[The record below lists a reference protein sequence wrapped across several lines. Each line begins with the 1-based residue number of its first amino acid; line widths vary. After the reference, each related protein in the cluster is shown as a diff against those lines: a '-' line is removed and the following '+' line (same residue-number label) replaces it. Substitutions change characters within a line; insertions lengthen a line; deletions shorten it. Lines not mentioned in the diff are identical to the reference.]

1 LKNKNESVYI
11 HNMKTRRTF
20 IQSAAMASAG
30 LLASKSFAFS
40 VGNKG
45 IKPAELIIGHNG
57 FTYKVD
63 SGWAKISA
71 STHPVNNCHEMIQDS
86 QGRLILVG
94 DDTKNN
100 ILIFDKSGQLL
111 DSWGT
116 SYPAGHGLS
125 ISKENGEDF
134 LLIVDNG
141 FYTDLSGAGKSQ
153 PGNVIKTNVKGRII
167 FTLPQPHA
175 IGVYKDDEG
184 YHPTETAIAPNG
196 DIYVADGYG
205 SDYILHFDSKGR
217 FIRKFG
223 GHNNDNKEHNLQCAH
238 GVVVDT
244 RDKENPV
251 LICTSREECC
261 FKVFTLDGKFI
272 KRLDTPGMYVCRP
285 VIHGQ
290 HLYAGVCWSK
300 DKEGKQLNS
309 SGFLTILDTNYKV
322 LASPGGTAP
331 IYKNGV
337 LQQTFQH
344 ESKVFHHGHDV
355 CIDEDDSIYVA
366 QWNAN
371 KTTPIKLTRV

>member
-1 LKNKNESVYI
+1 MKN
-11 HNMKTRRTF
+11 RRTF
-20 IQSAAMASAG
+20 IRSTAVASAG

-40 VGNKG
+40 IFDRNRQ
-45 IKPAELIIGHNG
+45 PEELIIGHNG

-63 SGWAKISA
+63 HGWAKISA
-71 STHPVNNCHEMIQDS
+71 STHQVINCHEMVQDS
-86 QGRLILVG
+86 KGRLIMVG
-94 DDTKNN
+94 DDTHNN

-116 SYPAGHGLS
+116 QFPAGHGLT
-125 ISKENGEDF
+125 ISKENDEDF

-141 FYTDLSGAGKSQ
+141 FYKDFSGKSKAQ
-153 PGNVIKTNVKGRII
+153 PGNVVKTDLKGRII
-167 FTLPQPHA
+167 FSLAQPHT
-175 IGVYKDDEG
+175 IGAYKDEDA
-184 YHPTETAIAPNG
+184 YRPTETAVAPNG

-205 SDYILHFDSKGR
+205 SDYIIQFDSKGR

-223 GHNNDNKEHNLQCAH
+223 GRKNENKEHNLYCAH
-238 GVVVDT
+238 GVVVDN
-244 RDKENPV
+244 RDANNPV

-261 FKVFTLDGKFI
+261 FKVFTLDGKYI
-272 KRLDTPGMYVCRP
+272 KRIDTPGMYVCRP

-300 DKEGKQLNS
+300 DAEGKKQNAT
-309 SGFLTILDTNYKV
+309 GFLTILDTNYKV

-331 IYKNGV
+331 VYKNGI

-344 ESKVFHHGHDV
+344 ESKVFKHGHDV
-355 CIDEDDSIYVA
+355 CIDEDQSIYVC

-371 KTTPIKLTRV
+371 KTTPVKLTRV

>member
-1 LKNKNESVYI
+1 MKN
-11 HNMKTRRTF
+11 RRTF
-20 IQSAAMASAG
+20 IRSTAVASAG

-40 VGNKG
+40 IVDRNRQ
-45 IKPAELIIGHNG
+45 PEELIIGHNG

-63 SGWAKISA
+63 HGWAKISA
-71 STHPVNNCHEMIQDS
+71 STHPVINCHEMVQDS
-86 QGRLILVG
+86 KGRLIMVG
-94 DDTKNN
+94 DDTHNN

-116 SYPAGHGLS
+116 SFPAGHGLT
-125 ISKENGEDF
+125 ISKENDEDF

-141 FYTDLSGAGKSQ
+141 FYKDLSGKSKAQ
-153 PGNVIKTNVKGRII
+153 PGNVVKTDLKGRII
-167 FTLPQPHA
+167 FSLAQPHT
-175 IGVYKDDEG
+175 IGAYKDEDA
-184 YHPTETAIAPNG
+184 YRPTETAVAPNG

-205 SDYILHFDSKGR
+205 SDYIIQFDSKGR

-223 GHNNDNKEHNLQCAH
+223 GRKNENKDHNLICAH
-238 GVVVDT
+238 GVVVDN
-244 RDKENPV
+244 RDVNNPV

-272 KRLDTPGMYVCRP
+272 KRIDTPGMFVCRP

-300 DKEGKQLNS
+300 DAEGKKQNAT
-309 SGFLTILDTNYKV
+309 GFLTILDTNYKV

-331 IYKNGV
+331 VYKNGV

-344 ESKVFHHGHDV
+344 ESKVFKHGHDV
-355 CIDEDDSIYVA
+355 CIDEDQSIYVC

-371 KTTPIKLTRV
+371 KTTPVKLTRV